1 MVAKML
7 QQTEVDSMI
16 FSICDTIKDFNIF
29 SYLL

>member
-1 MVAKML
+1 MVANML

-16 FSICDTIKDFNIF
+16 FSIYDTIKDFNIF